1 MICVTAGGKPIKGKT
16 VGQTNYVKAIQKNV
30 VTLGI
35 GPAGTGKTYLAVAM
49 AVGPPLRPGKSTGS
63 F

>member
-35 GPAGTGKTYLAVAM
+35 GPAGTG
-49 AVGPPLRPGKSTGS
+49 
-63 F
+63 